1 MEETFGILPACA
13 EVIIGVFLH
22 HLPQVLRKRGETV
35 NLDILGLG
43 DDLAGE
49 DKRKVNLRQR
59 LAREVFS
66 HIEFAA
72 VEILPQSY

>member
-1 MEETFGILPACA
+1 MEETFGILPAGS

-22 HLPQVLRKRGETV
+22 HLSQILRQRSKAV

-49 DKRKVNLRQR
+49 DESKIHIGQR
-59 LAREVFS
+59 LAGKVFS
-66 HIEFAA
+66 HIELSA